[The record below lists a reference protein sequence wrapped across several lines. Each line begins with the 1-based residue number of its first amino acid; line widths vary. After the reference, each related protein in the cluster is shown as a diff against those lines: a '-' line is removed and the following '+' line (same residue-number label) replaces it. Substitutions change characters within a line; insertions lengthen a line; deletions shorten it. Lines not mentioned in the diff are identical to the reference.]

1 MKPRSFAIVLVVV
14 VLVVAVAFSMRG
26 SGHSFMRHLAVSIHG
41 H

>member
-14 VLVVAVAFSMRG
+14 VLVVSIAFGMRG
-26 SGHSFMRHLAVSIHG
+26 RGHAFMHHLATSIHG

>member
-14 VLVVAVAFSMRG
+14 ALVVSIAFGMRG
-26 SGHSFMRHLAVSIHG
+26 RGHAFMRHLAVSIHG